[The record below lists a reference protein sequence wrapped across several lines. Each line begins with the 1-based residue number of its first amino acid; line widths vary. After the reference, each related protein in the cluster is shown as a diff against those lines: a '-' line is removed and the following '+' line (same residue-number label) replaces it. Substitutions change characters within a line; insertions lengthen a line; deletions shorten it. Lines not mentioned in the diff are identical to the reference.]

1 MLMTTEELLLEI
13 KMLREENNEL
23 LEIVYLF
30 YDGYEYTFN

>member
-1 MLMTTEELLLEI
+1 MTTEELLLEI